1 MKPDGSIH
9 REVNVFK
16 NFMMFFL
23 LSLSLSVSAAQKVN
37 GAGATFPYPIYSK
50 WFSEYQKT
58 HTNVEFNYQSIG
70 SGGGIK
76 QVLAQTVDF
85 GATDSPMTDVEL
97 KSSKT
102 QIRHIPTVLGAVTVS
117 YNVKGLEN
125 GLKLDGQTV
134 ADIFQ
139 GKIAKWNDAAI
150 AKLNPKA
157 KLPATD
163 ILVVRRSD
171 GSGTTAVFSTFLA
184 EVSADWKAK
193 VGAGKN
199 INWPAGIGA
208 KGNEGVTAMIAQTDG
223 AIGYIELAYAL
234 NNKLNVAAVKNKK
247 GEFVSPSVDSISKSA
262 AAVKDATGD
271 LRISVIN
278 ADGKGVYPIS
288 SFTWILLPEG
298 ATPAQKEVK
307 TFLGWALKD
316 GQKFAAE
323 LHYAP
328 LPKKLAEGL
337 VKSLK

>member
-1 MKPDGSIH
+1 
-9 REVNVFK
+9 
-16 NFMMFFL
+16 MMFLL

-85 GATDSPMTDVEL
+85 GATDDPMKDEEL
-97 KSSKT
+97 KSAKT
-102 QIRHIPTVLGAVTVS
+102 PIRHIPTVLGAVTIA
-117 YNVKGLEN
+117 YNVKGIET
-125 GLKLDGQTV
+125 GLKLDGETLSN
-134 ADIFQ
+134 IFL

-184 EVSADWKAK
+184 EVSADWKTK

-199 INWPAGIGA
+199 LNWPAGIGA
-208 KGNEGVTAMIAQTDG
+208 KGNEGVTAMISQTEG
-223 AIGYIELAYAL
+223 AIGYVELAYAL
-234 NNKLNVAAVKNKK
+234 NNKLATAAVKNKK
-247 GEFVSPSVDSISKSA
+247 GEFVSPTVDSISKSA
-262 AAVKDATGD
+262 ASVKDVSGD

-278 ADGKGVYPIS
+278 AEGKGVYPIS

-298 ATPAQKEVK
+298 STPALKEVK

-316 GQKFAAE
+316 GQKFASQ

-328 LPKKLAEGL
+328 LPKKLADSI
-337 VKSLK
+337 VKTIK

>member
-1 MKPDGSIH
+1 MLKKSL
-9 REVNVFK
+9 
-16 NFMMFFL
+16 MFLL
-23 LSLSLSVSAAQKVN
+23 LSLSLSVSAAQKIN

-85 GATDSPMTDVEL
+85 GATDAPMSDEEL
-97 KSSKT
+97 KSAKT
-102 QIRHIPTVLGAVTVS
+102 PIRHIPTVIGAVVAA
-117 YNVKGLEN
+117 YNVKGVSAD
-125 GLKLDGQTV
+125 LKLDGQTL

-139 GKIAKWNDAAI
+139 GKITKWNDAAI
-150 AKLNPKA
+150 AKLNPKI

-163 ILVVRRSD
+163 VLVVRRSD

-184 EVSADWKAK
+184 ESSTEWKTK

-199 INWPAGIGA
+199 ISWPAGIGA

-223 AIGYIELAYAL
+223 AIGYVELAFAL
-234 NNKLNVAAVKNKK
+234 NNKLSTASLKNKK
-247 GEFVSPSVDSISKSA
+247 GEFVSASVETITKA
-262 AAVKDATGD
+262 AGNVKDFSGD

-278 ADGKGVYPIS
+278 SDAKGAYPIS
-288 SFTWILLPEG
+288 SFTWILLPEDK
-298 ATPAQKEVK
+298 ASVAVKEVR
-307 TFLGWALKD
+307 TFLAWALKE
-316 GQKFAAE
+316 GQSFASE

-328 LPKKLAEGL
+328 LPKKMAEAIG
-337 VKSLK
+337 KTLK

>member
-1 MKPDGSIH
+1 
-9 REVNVFK
+9 
-16 NFMMFFL
+16 MFCL
-23 LSLSLSVSAAQKVN
+23 LSFALSVSAAQKIN

-58 HTNVEFNYQSIG
+58 NKNVEFNYQSIG

-85 GATDSPMTDVEL
+85 GATDAPMTDEEM
-97 KSSKT
+97 KAAKAP
-102 QIRHIPTVLGAVTVS
+102 IRHIPTVLGAVTVS

-125 GLKLDGQTV
+125 NLKLDGETI
-134 ADIFQ
+134 ANIFL
-139 GKIAKWNDAAI
+139 GKITKWNDAAI
-150 AKLNPKA
+150 VKLNPKA

-171 GSGTTAVFSTFLA
+171 GSGTTSVFSTFLA
-184 EVSADWKAK
+184 ETSVEWKEK

-199 INWPAGIGA
+199 LNWPAGIGA

-247 GEFVSPSVDSISKSA
+247 GEFVSPTVDSISKSA
-262 AAVKDATGD
+262 GSVKDASGD
-271 LRISVIN
+271 MRISVIN
-278 ADGKGVYPIS
+278 SDGKGAYPIS
-288 SFTWILLPEG
+288 SFTWILLPQGE
-298 ATPAQKEVK
+298 TPALKEVK

-316 GQKFAAE
+316 GQKYASE

-337 VKSLK
+337 VKTIK

>member
-1 MKPDGSIH
+1 MLKKSLL
-9 REVNVFK
+9 
-16 NFMMFFL
+16 FFL
-23 LSLSLSVSAAQKVN
+23 LSLSLTVSAAQKIN

-50 WFSEYQKT
+50 WFSEYQKA

-85 GATDSPMTDVEL
+85 GATDAPMSDDEL
-97 KSSKT
+97 KSAKT
-102 QIRHIPTVLGAVTVS
+102 PIRHIPTVLGAVVAA
-117 YNVKGLEN
+117 YNVKGVSAD
-125 GLKLDGQTV
+125 LKLDGQTL

-139 GKIAKWNDAAI
+139 GKITKWNDAAI
-150 AKLNPKA
+150 AKLNPKM

-184 EVSADWKAK
+184 ESSTEWKDK

-208 KGNEGVTAMIAQTDG
+208 KGNEGVTAMIAQTEG
-223 AIGYIELAYAL
+223 AIGYVELAFAL
-234 NNKLNVAAVKNKK
+234 NNKLSMASLKNKK
-247 GEFVSPSVDSISKSA
+247 GEFVSASVETITKA
-262 AAVKDATGD
+262 AGNVKDFSGD

-278 ADGKGVYPIS
+278 SDAKGAYPVS
-288 SFTWILLPEG
+288 SFTWILLPEDK
-298 ATPAQKEVK
+298 ASAALKEVR
-307 TFLGWALKD
+307 TFLTWALKE
-316 GQKFAAE
+316 GQTFATE

-328 LPKKLAEGL
+328 LPKKMAEAI
-337 VKSLK
+337 VKSLN

>member
-1 MKPDGSIH
+1 
-9 REVNVFK
+9 
-16 NFMMFFL
+16 MFCL
-23 LSLSLSVSAAQKVN
+23 LSFAVSVSAAQKIN

-58 HTNVEFNYQSIG
+58 HANVEFNYQSIG

-85 GATDSPMTDVEL
+85 GATDAPMTDEEM
-97 KSSKT
+97 KNAKAP
-102 QIRHIPTVLGAVTVS
+102 IRHIPTVLGAVTVS

-125 GLKLDGQTV
+125 NLKLDGETV
-134 ADIFQ
+134 ANIFL
-139 GKIAKWNDAAI
+139 GKITKWNDAAI
-150 AKLNPKA
+150 VKLNPKA

-171 GSGTTAVFSTFLA
+171 GSGTTSVFTTFLA
-184 EVSADWKAK
+184 ETSAEWKTK

-199 INWPAGIGA
+199 VSWPAGIGA

-234 NNKLNVAAVKNKK
+234 NNKLNVASVKNKK
-247 GEFVSPSVDSISKSA
+247 GEFVSPTVDSISKSA
-262 AAVKDATGD
+262 GAVKDAAGD

-278 ADGKGVYPIS
+278 SDGKGAYPIA
-288 SFTWILLPEG
+288 SFTWILLPQGE
-298 ATPAQKEVK
+298 TPALKEVK

-316 GQKFAAE
+316 GQKFASE

-337 VKSLK
+337 VKTLK

>member
-1 MKPDGSIH
+1 M
-9 REVNVFK
+9 FK
-16 NFMMFFL
+16 KSLMFFL
-23 LSLSLSVSAAQKVN
+23 LSLSLSVSAAQKIN

-85 GATDSPMTDVEL
+85 GATDAPMTDEEL
-97 KSSKT
+97 KSAKT
-102 QIRHIPTVLGAVTVS
+102 PIRHIPTVLGAVVAA
-117 YNVKGLEN
+117 YNVKGVDA
-125 GLKLDGQTV
+125 GLKLDGQTL
-134 ADIFQ
+134 ANIFQ
-139 GKIAKWNDAAI
+139 GKILKWNDAAI

-184 EVSADWKAK
+184 DSSAEWKDK

-199 INWPAGIGA
+199 INWPAGVGA
-208 KGNEGVTAMIAQTDG
+208 KGNEGVTALVAQTDG
-223 AIGYIELAYAL
+223 AIGYVELAFAL
-234 NNKLNVAAVKNKK
+234 NNKLSMASLKNKK
-247 GEFVSPSVDSISKSA
+247 GEFVSASVETITKA
-262 AAVKDATGD
+262 AANVKDASGD

-278 ADGKGVYPIS
+278 SDAKGAYPIS
-288 SFTWILLPEG
+288 SFTWILLPEDNNS
-298 ATPAQKEVK
+298 AVLKEVR
-307 TFLGWALKD
+307 TFLSWALKD
-316 GQKFAAE
+316 GQAMASE

-328 LPKKLAEGL
+328 LPKKMAETI
-337 VKSLK
+337 LKTLK

>member
-1 MKPDGSIH
+1 MLKKSLL
-9 REVNVFK
+9 
-16 NFMMFFL
+16 FFL
-23 LSLSLSVSAAQKVN
+23 LSLSLTVSAAQKIN

-50 WFSEYQKT
+50 WFSEYQKA

-85 GATDSPMTDVEL
+85 GATDAPMSDDEL
-97 KSSKT
+97 KSAKT
-102 QIRHIPTVLGAVTVS
+102 PIRHIPTVLGAVVAA
-117 YNVKGLEN
+117 YNVKGVSAD
-125 GLKLDGQTV
+125 LKLDGQTL

-139 GKIAKWNDAAI
+139 GKITKWNDAAI
-150 AKLNPKA
+150 AKLNPKM

-184 EVSADWKAK
+184 ESSTEWKDK

-208 KGNEGVTAMIAQTDG
+208 KGNEGVTAMIAQTEG
-223 AIGYIELAYAL
+223 AIGYVELAFAL
-234 NNKLNVAAVKNKK
+234 NNKLSMASLKNKK
-247 GEFVSPSVDSISKSA
+247 GEFVSASVETITKA
-262 AAVKDATGD
+262 AGNVKEFNGD

-278 ADGKGVYPIS
+278 SDAKGAYPVS
-288 SFTWILLPEG
+288 SFTWILLPEDK
-298 ATPAQKEVK
+298 ASAALKEVR
-307 TFLGWALKD
+307 TFLTWALKE
-316 GQKFAAE
+316 GQTFATE

-328 LPKKLAEGL
+328 LPKKMAEAI

>member
-1 MKPDGSIH
+1 VLK
-9 REVNVFK
+9 K
-16 NFMMFFL
+16 LLMFL
-23 LSLSLSVSAAQKVN
+23 VLSLSLSAVAAQKIN

-85 GATDSPMTDVEL
+85 GATDAPMTDEEL
-97 KSSKT
+97 KTAKAP
-102 QIRHIPTVLGAVTVS
+102 IRHIPTVLGAVTVA

-125 GLKLDGQTV
+125 GIKLEGQTV

-139 GKIAKWNDAAI
+139 GKITKWNDAAI

-208 KGNEGVTAMIAQTDG
+208 KGNEGVTAMISQTDG
-223 AIGYIELAYAL
+223 AIGYVELAYAI
-234 NNKLNVAAVKNKK
+234 NNKLSMAAVKNKK
-247 GEFVSPSVDSISKSA
+247 GEFVSPTVDSISKSA
-262 AAVKDATGD
+262 ASVKDASGD

-288 SFTWILLPEG
+288 SFTWILLPQG
-298 ATPAQKEVK
+298 DTPALKEVK
-307 TFLGWALKD
+307 AFLGWALKD
-316 GQKFAAE
+316 GQKFASD

-328 LPKKLAEGL
+328 LPKKLSEGL
-337 VKSLK
+337 VKTIK